1 MVQIMS
7 RESIGNQLKAE
18 RKRHR
23 MSQDDVANKLK
34 TARPRISQIE
44 NGRYQG
50 SLQLLERYLT
60 LMGLE
65 LTATPINR
73 RPTLGE
79 LDSIYDDD

>member
-1 MVQIMS
+1 MMS
-7 RESIGNQLKAE
+7 RESIGNQLMAE
-18 RKRHR
+18 RKRR
-23 MSQDDVANKLK
+23 YLSQSDIASKLK
-34 TARPRISQIE
+34 VDRSQISRIE

-73 RPTLGE
+73 RPTLDE

>member
-1 MVQIMS
+1 MMS
-7 RESIGNQLKAE
+7 RESIGDQLMAE
-18 RKRHR
+18 RKRRHF
-23 MSQDDVANKLK
+23 SQGDIASKLK
-34 TARPRISQIE
+34 VDRSQISRIE

-65 LTATPINR
+65 LTATPLNR
-73 RPTLGE
+73 RPTLDE

>member
-1 MVQIMS
+1 M
-7 RESIGNQLKAE
+7 AE
-18 RKRHR
+18 RKRR
-23 MSQDDVANKLK
+23 KITQNEIASKLK
-34 TARPRISQIE
+34 TDRAPISRIE

-73 RPTLGE
+73 RPTLDE

>member
-1 MVQIMS
+1 MS
-7 RESIGNQLKAE
+7 RESIGSQLKAE
-18 RKRHR
+18 RKRQH
-23 MSQDDVANKLK
+23 MSQNDVANKLK
-34 TARPRISQIE
+34 TDRSRISHIE

-65 LTATPINR
+65 LTAVPVKR
-73 RPTLGE
+73 RPTLDE

>member
-1 MVQIMS
+1 MS
-7 RESIGNQLKAE
+7 RESIGNQLTAE
-18 RKRHR
+18 RKRRHL
-23 MSQDDVANKLK
+23 SQGDIANKLK
-34 TARPRISQIE
+34 VDRSQISRIE

-65 LTATPINR
+65 LTATLINR
-73 RPTLGE
+73 RPTLDE

>member
-1 MVQIMS
+1 MMS
-7 RESIGNQLKAE
+7 RESIGNQLMAE
-18 RKRHR
+18 RKRR
-23 MSQDDVANKLK
+23 YLSQSDIASKLK
-34 TARPRISQIE
+34 VDRSQISRIE
-44 NGRYQG
+44 NGRYLG

-73 RPTLGE
+73 RPTLDE

>member
-1 MVQIMS
+1 MV
-7 RESIGNQLKAE
+7 E
-18 RKRHR
+18 RKRRHL
-23 MSQDDVANKLK
+23 SQSDIASKLK
-34 TARPRISQIE
+34 VDRSQISRIE

-65 LTATPINR
+65 LTATTISR
-73 RPTLGE
+73 RPTLDE

>member
-1 MVQIMS
+1 MMS
-7 RESIGNQLKAE
+7 RESIGNQLMAE
-18 RKRHR
+18 RKRR
-23 MSQDDVANKLK
+23 YLSQSDIASKLK
-34 TARPRISQIE
+34 VDRSQISRIE

-65 LTATPINR
+65 LTATHINR
-73 RPTLGE
+73 RPTLNE

>member
-1 MVQIMS
+1 M
-7 RESIGNQLKAE
+7 AE
-18 RKRHR
+18 RKRR
-23 MSQDDVANKLK
+23 YLSQSDIASKLK
-34 TARPRISQIE
+34 VDRSQISRIE

-73 RPTLGE
+73 RPTLNE

>member
-1 MVQIMS
+1 MS
-7 RESIGNQLKAE
+7 RESIGEQLKAE
-18 RKRHR
+18 RKRQR

-34 TARPRISQIE
+34 TGRPRISQIE

-65 LTATPINR
+65 LTAIPINH
-73 RPTLGE
+73 RPTLDE
-79 LDSIYDDD
+79 LGAIYDDD

>member
-1 MVQIMS
+1 MS
-7 RESIGNQLKAE
+7 RESIGNQLMAE
-18 RKRHR
+18 RKRR
-23 MSQDDVANKLK
+23 KITQNDIASKLK
-34 TARPRISQIE
+34 TDRAQISRIE

-50 SLQLLERYLT
+50 SLQLLERYLA

-73 RPTLGE
+73 RPTLDE

>member
-1 MVQIMS
+1 MMS
-7 RESIGNQLKAE
+7 RESIGNQLMAE
-18 RKRHR
+18 RKRR
-23 MSQDDVANKLK
+23 YLSQSDIASKLK
-34 TARPRISQIE
+34 VDRSQISRIE

-73 RPTLGE
+73 RPTLNE